1 MQAFLL
7 RIMDCSIF
15 DPSNIFSRIV
25 YRCKSKLPWSFKCNS
40 FLSTPIRMF
49 GLSQKLLF
57 LILIFGS
64 FSKFLFWAQIRLHFF
79 ITIAFFWIQPQYAY
93 DFSTFNLTM
102 CLWCARYNRIL
113 SRLWLKYNFRAN
125 YSQPPWYKFRNIHS
139 VVFLKI
145 PSYVKIP
152 LQCKVTYYSWAKWDF
167 SESLDLTLNY

>member
-15 DPSNIFSRIV
+15 DPSNILSRIV

-113 SRLWLKYNFRAN
+113 SRLWLNTISEQTTRSHHSTNSETSIQWCSLKYHPTLK
-125 YSQPPWYKFRNIHS
+125 SHS
-139 VVFLKI
+139 N
-145 PSYVKIP
+145 
-152 LQCKVTYYSWAKWDF
+152 AKLHIILEQNGTF
-167 SESLDLTLNY
+167 QNH